1 MVPRRPRQGEP
12 SAGKRN
18 GSPAPHLPKQ
28 IKGRNFEVPG
38 CGGFVLTDRA
48 ENLEAYYTPD
58 KEVVCFGDTEELVE
72 LARHYLAHEEERVA
86 IARLGYE
93 RTLREHTYAH
103 RFREIFQAMGLPAGV
118 DGLIGGSQEI
128 D

>member
-1 MVPRRPRQGEP
+1 MAARRR
-12 SAGKRN
+12 AFT
-18 GSPAPHLPKQ
+18 KQ

-48 ENLEAYYTPD
+48 ENLESYYTPG

-72 LARHYLAHEEERVA
+72 LARHYLAHEEERAA
-86 IARLGYE
+86 IAQARVSSGHSANIP
-93 RTLREHTYAH
+93 TTH
-103 RFREIFQAMGLPAGV
+103 RFREIFQVMGLPERV
-118 DGLIGGSQEI
+118 DGLIGQTQEI